1 MTDHPVN
8 CKTALNH
15 MKKQYKRFTQLTIND
30 DAIKD
35 LFMEDVLTHEQKLEI
50 QMLNVRKRMENLLDY
65 IIIPSLQAGMAQ
77 KYINL
82 VNIMMNS
89 DDSLLRAMASE
100 MIKLHK

>member
-1 MTDHPVN
+1 
-8 CKTALNH
+8 

-65 IIIPSLQAGMAQ
+65 VIIPSLQAGMAQ

-82 VNIMMNS
+82 VNIMINS

>member
-1 MTDHPVN
+1 
-8 CKTALNH
+8 

-35 LFMEDVLTHEQKLEI
+35 LFIQDVLTHEQKLTI
-50 QMLNVRKRMENLLDY
+50 QMLNVQKRMENLLDY
-65 IIIPSLQAGMAQ
+65 IIIPSLQEGMAN

-82 VNIMMNS
+82 INIMLNS
-89 DDSLLRAMASE
+89 DNVLLRAMASE

>member
-1 MTDHPVN
+1 
-8 CKTALNH
+8 

-65 IIIPSLQAGMAQ
+65 VIIPSLQAGMAQ

-82 VNIMMNS
+82 VNIMINS
-89 DDSLLRAMASE
+89 DDSSLRAMASE

>member
-1 MTDHPVN
+1 
-8 CKTALNH
+8 

-65 IIIPSLQAGMAQ
+65 VIIPSLQAGMAQ

>member
-1 MTDHPVN
+1 
-8 CKTALNH
+8 
-15 MKKQYKRFTQLTIND
+15 MKKQYKRFTQFTIND

-65 IIIPSLQAGMAQ
+65 VIIPSLQAGMAQ

>member
-35 LFMEDVLTHEQKLEI
+35 LFIQDVLTHEQKLTI
-50 QMLNVRKRMENLLDY
+50 QMLNVQKRMENLLDY
-65 IIIPSLQAGMAQ
+65 IIIPSLQEGMAN

-82 VNIMMNS
+82 INIMLNS
-89 DDSLLRAMASE
+89 DNILLRAMASE

>member
-1 MTDHPVN
+1 
-8 CKTALNH
+8 

-35 LFMEDVLTHEQKLEI
+35 LFIQDVLTHEQKLTI
-50 QMLNVRKRMENLLDY
+50 QMLNVQKRMENLLDY
-65 IIIPSLQAGMAQ
+65 IIIPSLQEGMAN

-82 VNIMMNS
+82 INIMLNS
-89 DDSLLRAMASE
+89 DNILLRAMASE

>member
-1 MTDHPVN
+1 
-8 CKTALNH
+8 

-35 LFMEDVLTHEQKLEI
+35 LFIQDVLTHEQKLTI
-50 QMLNVRKRMENLLDY
+50 QMLNVQKRMENLLDY
-65 IIIPSLQAGMAQ
+65 IIIPSLQEGMAK

-82 VNIMMNS
+82 INIMLNS
-89 DDSLLRAMASE
+89 DDVLLRAMASE

>member
-1 MTDHPVN
+1 MN

-35 LFMEDVLTHEQKLEI
+35 LFIQDVLTHEQKLTI
-50 QMLNVRKRMENLLDY
+50 QMLNVQKRMENLLDY
-65 IIIPSLQAGMAQ
+65 IIIPSLQEGMAN

-82 VNIMMNS
+82 INIMLNS
-89 DDSLLRAMASE
+89 DNVLLRAMASE